1 MDSRPAFS
9 YAPGMRT
16 LRLANRV
23 VNMALEA
30 VWAYKLR
37 SFFVIL
43 GVAFGISSLTLIV
56 TSVDGANRM
65 AHEMVE
71 MFGPDAAFVIGGD
84 IKKRALGMRTM
95 TLSWEDA
102 RRIKQS
108 LPGAYLVVPMR
119 AKGDLTVKY
128 QNKNYTGVQGVG
140 ATANYAD
147 SWNWPLAEGRDIS
160 EQDVRRAAKVCLLGA
175 QPAQELFGDESP
187 VGKVIFVNN
196 IPVQVVG
203 MLSYRGMAS
212 GGGRD
217 LDNRLIMPLTTL
229 TVRFN
234 LDRQYFRA
242 LRVKFLQPELMAAH
256 VENLRGL
263 LRDSHGLRDGQDD
276 DFMILT
282 ADEVLKFVAMFKGG
296 LLVFLGVTASIAV
309 LVGGFVLVN
318 LFTLSVERAQRGNR
332 PEKGD
337 GRTILRHPAAILG
350 GGRRADPGRRPA
362 RTLFGSGPGAAPD
375 PAGHPDHPVLLEGL
389 LPFPGQRPGHRRGL
403 RAQARAAGRVPRPH
417 QRLAR
422 RGIERGGR
430 SPPRDPPPRRAARRK
445 GRDWPS
451 WNLIAP
457 VFVVIQRD
465 DLAWILGLVVPG
477 SLLRGPGSAGTLLH
491 AHAGPRQAPGALP
504 PHFHAHGLLF
514 VGFRPAAH
522 ALAPDLEAVHQ
533 PAQLR
538 GLGGKLL
545 GRGGRLLGV
554 GRVALGHRVDLVE
567 ALGNLL
573 HALGLAVRGV
583 RDVRHERGHAG
594 GLFHDGGKGVRSL
607 AHDAV
612 AVGRAVHR
620 AFDELGGLAGGL
632 GTARGQVADF
642 LGHHGEA
649 LAVAAC
655 PRRLHGRVQG
665 QEVGLEGDLVDDL
678 DDLAD
683 GLAGF
688 R

>member
-1 MDSRPAFS
+1 
-9 YAPGMRT
+9 MRT
-16 LRLANRV
+16 PRLANRV

-187 VGKVIFVNN
+187 VGKVIFVNS

-318 LFTLSVERAQRGNR
+318 LFTLSVSERSEEIGLKKALGARSS
-332 PEKGD
+332 
-337 GRTILRHPAAILG
+337 AIL
-350 GGRRADPGRRPA
+350 
-362 RTLFGSGPGAAPD
+362 LQF
-375 PAGHPDHPVLLEGL
+375 
-389 LPFPGQRPGHRRGL
+389 
-403 RAQARAAGRVPRPH
+403 
-417 QRLAR
+417 
-422 RGIERGGR
+422 
-430 SPPRDPPPRRAARRK
+430 
-445 GRDWPS
+445 
-451 WNLIAP
+451 
-457 VFVVIQRD
+457 
-465 DLAWILGLVVPG
+465 
-477 SLLRGPGSAGTLLH
+477 
-491 AHAGPRQAPGALP
+491 
-504 PHFHAHGLLF
+504 
-514 VGFRPAAH
+514 
-522 ALAPDLEAVHQ
+522 
-533 PAQLR
+533 
-538 GLGGKLL
+538 
-545 GRGGRLLGV
+545 
-554 GRVALGHRVDLVE
+554 LVE
-567 ALGNLL
+567 A
-573 HALGLAVRGV
+573 AV
-583 RDVRHERGHAG
+583 
-594 GLFHDGGKGVRSL
+594 LT
-607 AHDAV
+607 
-612 AVGRAVHR
+612 
-620 AFDELGGLAGGL
+620 LAGGL
-632 GTARGQVADF
+632 LGLF
-642 LGHHGEA
+642 LGLGLGQLLTRLGILTIQFSWKVFFLSLASA
-649 LAVAAC
+649 LAIGVVFGLKPARQAAS
-655 PRRLHGRVQG
+655 
-665 QEVGLEGDLVDDL
+665 L
-678 DDLAD
+678 DPINALR
-683 GLAGF
+683 GGE
-688 R
+688 